1 MDTKFY
7 NDLKIGQTILDEMLE
22 RKLVSPFIYEGL
34 KDVSDATILQEAKG
48 FERIDDNFFNWSG
61 VKHSLEQFDQLYND
75 PNIRMIKQFADKI
88 GWPPTSGDMD
98 NNEKAWRATFKRFA
112 EKLNQEYNKN
122 YATSWEQRK
131 QRVTGGRATK
141 SSLGGMKATGSP
153 PDRYVQPGQPGQKNR
168 QIEAINAEDLLPGV
182 FYTDIT
188 RIPRSNHAKFWKFW
202 DRQISSVPTEKAGL
216 LGRKWEKSFIF
227 GFEIAG
233 TKGFGYEIWYN
244 SIDSTFTLYD
254 SKANDVTNE
263 RYDTLQGAT
272 RALFNTVTTDSRADI
287 DYRIATSP
295 TAQSM
300 FKAVSSNIDP
310 MIQKFQQ
317 MEMKDQKEFN
327 RALET
332 IMKDWTNDEKERF
345 KEEYTPVRFSNKS
358 IMDAAERYTAAF
370 KTLKEHLPETQK
382 EIRDLAFTGTI
393 DAFEKEVRETLRKYT
408 EYSTSAPPAQGGRID
423 PYIQPE
429 RRTGAKRR
437 EVEGKEEKEPHEAD
451 ISYLSPQERKR
462 YEEDRHNRERNNKTP
477 KTGIRAT
484 RDLDDSKLIRD
495 TNKRTKRED
504 TLLDLADMTAL
515 FGVSAK
521 DAIASVFKLAKAAG
535 PEYVK
540 KANNIFDGTKHQ
552 SSDALENLV
561 IQFVQRVSNAVPI
574 NLHDHLPEEMLR
586 HLQPGQVK
594 EQASQQ
600 VKAIRLSMFEEIAS
614 FAKEDDAIK
623 RFRNVLNRST
633 RDYER
638 IFIDTAK
645 YIVREQ
651 FNLSPKGVHVNEL
664 DSLYNQR
671 KTKEPWERTVG
682 VDPTTNEQI
691 GQTEKRFVEAIVNIL
706 NDAKRSS
713 PRSPVRSQGNG
724 RVSAAVQDSVDEDLK
739 LFMNVRSEAVQ
750 QLEERDRFSPEQR
763 DHVIDVERNHNFSI
777 VKSLRKTAEKET
789 ANQRQIQMFV
799 NQNLLKVYHQSK
811 IKRSD
816 MQRWWESKLPRLFG
830 DVNIMTPHMLEK
842 KRGWDASFIS
852 GFSLKERVNLEIW
865 YVTEPNPDHKSR
877 HKTISSF
884 YIFDAT
890 ALKLIEKHIPHLRHA
905 QSVIA
910 QKIGLLERTI

>member
-22 RKLVSPFIYEGL
+22 RKMVSPFIYEGL
-34 KDVSDATILQEAKG
+34 KDVSDATILQEARG
-48 FERIDDNFFNWSG
+48 FERIDDNFFNWAG
-61 VKHSLEQFDQLYND
+61 VKYSLEQFDQLYND
-75 PNIRMIKQFADKI
+75 PNIRTIKQFADKI
-88 GWPPTSGDMD
+88 GWPPTSGNMK
-98 NNEKAWRATFKRFA
+98 NNEKAWTATFKRFA
-112 EKLNQEYNKN
+112 IMLNQEYNKN
-122 YATSWEQRK
+122 YETSFHQRT
-131 QRVTGGRATK
+131 QRVIGRRDVK

-153 PDRYVQPGQPGQKNR
+153 PDRLVYSGQVGQKNR

-188 RIPRSNHAKFWKFW
+188 RIPQSNHAKFWKFW

-317 MEMKDQKEFN
+317 MEMKDSKEFN

-370 KTLKEHLPETQK
+370 KTLKEKVPEIQQQY
-382 EIRDLAFTGTI
+382 RDLAFTGTI
-393 DAFEKEVRETLRKYT
+393 DAFEKEVKIAIPTG
-408 EYSTSAPPAQGGRID
+408 SGITSSID
-423 PYIQPE
+423 SPVQTRRPEQE
-429 RRTGAKRR
+429 RRSSTPKAPL
-437 EVEGKEEKEPHEAD
+437 EGD
-451 ISYLSPQERKR
+451 ITYLSPQERKR
-462 YEEDRHNRERNNKTP
+462 QEDLKNNKENKGKRENPTFIDKAKRELDLVGKAKKTAKELENEDRWREEEWGKGELDPTVRKQTPQEIKQNRERQFRMIAMYRPKWTDDPVMLAMRDTLTKTSIGYEKLFVDLAKHIITTHYNLEPRHYYVKELEALYNKRMSNKKKPEWEQVTGGVEGTFETEELFVKRIIEILEKAKKEQVVS
-477 KTGIRAT
+477 KTG
-484 RDLDDSKLIRD
+484 
-495 TNKRTKRED
+495 
-504 TLLDLADMTAL
+504 
-515 FGVSAK
+515 
-521 DAIASVFKLAKAAG
+521 KAAA
-535 PEYVK
+535 YV
-540 KANNIFDGTKHQ
+540 G
-552 SSDALENLV
+552 
-561 IQFVQRVSNAVPI
+561 
-574 NLHDHLPEEMLR
+574 
-586 HLQPGQVK
+586 
-594 EQASQQ
+594 
-600 VKAIRLSMFEEIAS
+600 
-614 FAKEDDAIK
+614 
-623 RFRNVLNRST
+623 
-633 RDYER
+633 
-638 IFIDTAK
+638 
-645 YIVREQ
+645 
-651 FNLSPKGVHVNEL
+651 
-664 DSLYNQR
+664 
-671 KTKEPWERTVG
+671 
-682 VDPTTNEQI
+682 
-691 GQTEKRFVEAIVNIL
+691 
-706 NDAKRSS
+706 
-713 PRSPVRSQGNG
+713 
-724 RVSAAVQDSVDEDLK
+724 DSVDEDLK
-739 LFMNVRSEAVQ
+739 LFMKVRSEAIQ
-750 QLEERDRFSPEQR
+750 QLEERDMFSPEQR

-777 VKSLRKTAEKET
+777 VNSLRKTAEKET